1 MNGIVGMSTIAMQN
15 IDNTDKIKDCLEKV
29 IMSSKHLLA
38 LINDV
43 LDMSKIESGKVELRH
58 ESFNF
63 RHSCRTLKIC
73 MASRP
78 RVKGSAMR
86 RYWLVIWKYRL

>member
-1 MNGIVGMSTIAMQN
+1 
-15 IDNTDKIKDCLEKV
+15 
-29 IMSSKHLLA
+29 MSSKHLLA

-63 RHSCRTLKIC
+63 RAFLQDFEN
-73 MASRP
+73 
-78 RVKGSAMR
+78 
-86 RYWLVIWKYRL
+86 L